1 MMTCVLSENKN
12 IAKKPWLLLQF
23 TYNKYKSIIFSDVT
37 NVFGTETKTVSKA
50 IWPKRNTCSMC
61 RYLAKYKEWTLMKIV
76 ITIVGQDR
84 VGIIAMVS
92 NILAEKNVNILNINQ
107 NIVDGFFNMVMIA
120 DMTTGKISLK
130 DLQQLLRAKGEEINL
145 DIKVQ
150 HEDIFQIMHRI

>member
-1 MMTCVLSENKN
+1 
-12 IAKKPWLLLQF
+12 
-23 TYNKYKSIIFSDVT
+23 
-37 NVFGTETKTVSKA
+37 
-50 IWPKRNTCSMC
+50 MC

-120 DMTTGKISLK
+120 DMTTSKISLK